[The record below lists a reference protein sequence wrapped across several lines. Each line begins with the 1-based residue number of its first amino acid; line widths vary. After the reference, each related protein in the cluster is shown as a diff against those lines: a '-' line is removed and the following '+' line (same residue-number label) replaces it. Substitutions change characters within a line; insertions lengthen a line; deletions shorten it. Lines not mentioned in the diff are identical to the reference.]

1 MAALHALFEEPIEIA
16 PDYSDTSDKDMSPS
30 DRHLVLLA
38 AANAAI
44 DRTLSRDPVTFLN
57 RHKQARGE

>member
-1 MAALHALFEEPIEIA
+1 MAALNALFEEPIEIV
-16 PDYSDTSDKDMSPS
+16 PDYSDTSDKDTPS
-30 DRHLVLLA
+30 DRHLALLT